1 MIPAAKCYMI
11 YINRRIEGHFAKDC
25 PQGGGRACRN
35 CGQEG
40 HIAKE
45 CDQPVNMDNVTCRN
59 CEKTGHFSK
68 ECPEPKDCKAISP
81 TNTS

>member
-1 MIPAAKCYMI
+1 M
-11 YINRRIEGHFAKDC
+11 AKDC

-40 HIAKE
+40 HIAKD
-45 CDQPVNMDNVTCRN
+45 CDQPRNMDSVTCRN

-68 ECPEPKDCKAISP
+68 ECPEPRGCKFKVPKIWLLVRGILTVCREQGSVQ
-81 TNTS
+81 